1 MGSGMTGKL
10 DRAWV
15 GAWVGDGL
23 VHGSVHGSVHGC
35 MVVLAWRCVVGG
47 G

>member
-35 MVVLAWRCVVGG
+35 MVVLAW
-47 G
+47 